1 MNKGKETMSKNK
13 DAGSSRVYIAYS
25 EERNMYYVGET
36 SNLYERYAAH
46 RAYHHREIVG
56 DFPASEIGRERENEE
71 LALFQFC
78 EAMGLPLENKHRL
91 RWPSKRGD

>member
-13 DAGSSRVYIAYS
+13 DADSSRVYIAYS

-36 SNLYERYAAH
+36 SNPYERYAAH
-46 RAYHHREIVG
+46 RAYHHREIVA
-56 DFPASEIGRERENEE
+56 DFPASEIRRERENEE
-71 LALFQFC
+71 LALFEFC
-78 EAMGLPLENKHRL
+78 EGIGLPLENKHRL

>member
-36 SNLYERYAAH
+36 RNPYERYAAH
-46 RAYHHREIVG
+46 RAYYHREIVA
-56 DFPASEIGRERENEE
+56 DFPASEIRRERENEE
-71 LALFQFC
+71 LALFEFC
-78 EAMGLPLENKHRL
+78 EGIGLPLENKHSL
-91 RWPSKRGD
+91 RWLSKRRD

>member
-1 MNKGKETMSKNK
+1 MNKGKEPMSKNK
-13 DAGSSRVYIAYS
+13 DVGSSRVYIAYS

-36 SNLYERYAAH
+36 RNPYEGYATH
-46 RAYHHREIVG
+46 RACHHRKIAA
-56 DFPASEIGRERENEE
+56 DFPASEIGREREDEE

-91 RWPSKRGD
+91 RWPSKRRD